1 MVSGKLKVTLSMHM
15 VKYDYDFLE
24 SETLKPAMSQ
34 EKLDEVN

>member
-34 EKLDEVN
+34 EKIDEVN